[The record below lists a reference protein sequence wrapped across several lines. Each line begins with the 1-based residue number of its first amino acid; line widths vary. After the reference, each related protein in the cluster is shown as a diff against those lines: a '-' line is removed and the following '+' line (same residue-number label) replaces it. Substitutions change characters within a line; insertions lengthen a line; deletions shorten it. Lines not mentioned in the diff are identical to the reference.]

1 MTRNIPRC
9 QFCEVLIGEGY
20 KLPKAELYVCLE
32 CWNLIET
39 IIKDALP
46 EAMRQVMNKAEDPA
60 RNDLQPYHYEE
71 NETE

>member
-9 QFCEVLIGEGY
+9 QLCDTLIGEGFQ
-20 KLPKAELYVCLE
+20 LPNTQLYVCLA
-32 CWNLIET
+32 CWSVIET

-46 EAMRQVMNKAEDPA
+46 EAMRQVMDKAENPA
-60 RNDLQPYHYEE
+60 RNELQPYHYEE